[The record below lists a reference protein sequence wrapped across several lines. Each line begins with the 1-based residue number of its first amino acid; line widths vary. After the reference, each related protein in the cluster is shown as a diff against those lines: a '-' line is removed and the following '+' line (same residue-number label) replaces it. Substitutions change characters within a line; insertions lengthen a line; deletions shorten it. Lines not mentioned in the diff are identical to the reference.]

1 MRVRFTEPYDYTP
14 SEEPRVQMAYSPT
27 GGANKDGEYTVRQE
41 CGEAA
46 VAQGKAVELAAPKRR
61 SADNAEA

>member
-1 MRVRFTEPYDYTP
+1 MRVRFLEEYDYTP
-14 SEEPRVQMAYSPT
+14 SEEPRVLMAYSPT

-46 VAQGKAVELAAPKRR
+46 VAQGIPASERQTWFTSR
-61 SADNAEA
+61 SR

>member
-1 MRVRFTEPYDYTP
+1 MRVRFTEPFYYVP
-14 SEEPRVQMAYSPT
+14 SEEPRALLAYSPK

-46 VAQGKAVELAAPKRR
+46 VAQGKAVELPSPKRK